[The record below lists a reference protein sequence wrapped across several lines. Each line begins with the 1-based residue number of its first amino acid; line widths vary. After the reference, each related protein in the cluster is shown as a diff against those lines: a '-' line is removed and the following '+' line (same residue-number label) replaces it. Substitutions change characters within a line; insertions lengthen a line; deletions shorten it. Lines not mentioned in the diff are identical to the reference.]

1 MSFRKVPHK
10 VAPKACPAVFHEEVR
25 TVIPDDNGIHNVIFK
40 SVSSD
45 EIISQNLDTEVINPH
60 SLISSG
66 QSIPVPDNFNVDT
79 TDPADVADMAGDLA
93 IKELDKV
100 NEVKEDIKTE

>member
-10 VAPKACPAVFHEEVR
+10 VAPKACPAVFEEEVR
-25 TVIPDDNGIHNVIFK
+25 TVIPDDSGIHNVIFK
-40 SVSSD
+40 SVLSE
-45 EIISQNLDTEVINPH
+45 EIISQNLDSDEINPH

-66 QSIPVPDNFNVDT
+66 KSIPVPDNFSVDT

-93 IKELDKV
+93 TKELDKV
-100 NEVKEDIKTE
+100 NEVKEVNKTE

>member
-10 VAPKACPAVFHEEVR
+10 VAPKACPAVFDDEVR
-25 TVIPDDNGIHNVIFK
+25 TVIPDDSGVHNVFFK
-40 SVSSD
+40 RVSSD

-66 QSIPVPDNFNVDT
+66 QSIPVPDNFDVDT
-79 TDPADVADMAGDLA
+79 TDPADVADMAGELA
-93 IKELDKV
+93 NKELDKL
-100 NEVKEDIKTE
+100 KEDNKTE